1 MRRARAQNKFIA
13 FLRDEG
19 RQIAVAVVT
28 RHIKFDCSPFSSLLH
43 PPRPSIHRCQRPPLS
58 LPLPLFFCPP
68 KRRHNALL
76 SSRSFACCGC
86 PSCPS
91 ERLRAYFSDLS
102 AILGL
107 ISRQVTNPIATSS
120 LPAGQPISITWQD
133 DNKTPLLAS
142 FGPASIG
149 LYAGNQQQQ
158 VCSPSIP
165 FPRPLYAKS
174 SLDSPANDCYQR

>member
-1 MRRARAQNKFIA
+1 MRCETPAPAPKTNLSHA
-13 FLRDEG
+13 FPQGQLP
-19 RQIAVAVVT
+19 
-28 RHIKFDCSPFSSLLH
+28 RHSPYKIRLFPFFLPPSS
-43 PPRPSIHRCQRPPLS
+43 PPRPSIHRCQRPSLS
-58 LPLPLFFCPP
+58 LPLPLFFCLP

-120 LPAGQPISITWQD
+120 LAAGQPISITWQD

>member
-1 MRRARAQNKFIA
+1 M
-13 FLRDEG
+13 L
-19 RQIAVAVVT
+19 
-28 RHIKFDCSPFSSLLH
+28 SSLLV
-43 PPRPSIHRCQRPPLS
+43 LS
-58 LPLPLFFCPP
+58 LAVVAPL
-68 KRRHNALL
+68 A
-76 SSRSFACCGC
+76 
-86 PSCPS
+86 
-91 ERLRAYFSDLS
+91 RANVYVSISPDLS
-102 AILGL
+102 AISGL

-120 LPAGQPISITWQD
+120 LPAGQPVSITWQD
-133 DNKTPLLAS
+133 DNNAPLLAS